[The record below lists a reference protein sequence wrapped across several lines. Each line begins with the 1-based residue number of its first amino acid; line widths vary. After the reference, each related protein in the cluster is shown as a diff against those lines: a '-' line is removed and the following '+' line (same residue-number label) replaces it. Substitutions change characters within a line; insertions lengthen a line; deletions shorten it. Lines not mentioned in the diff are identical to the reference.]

1 MRVVPGQENNVEE
14 SVPKKYCHLMHTSDV
29 HLDNQIGLPGEES
42 RGQLGFMAV
51 IDAALEKQ
59 VDLFLLAGDLFDHNR
74 VKEPCLEFTV
84 QQLSRLHCPVVMI
97 TGNHDCLA
105 DYSIYHKF
113 DPAVAD
119 TDVHFIQNPRGDF
132 LEFQAWG
139 LRIWGQGIVEHAPEN
154 KPLANVP
161 NEPYAGWHIGMAHG
175 YLNTR
180 GGDSY
185 SSMITEEEI
194 AGSSLDYLAL
204 GHVHVFT
211 DMEFGGTR
219 AVYPGSPNLGQGS
232 KESTAAHVILDPE
245 AGITVN
251 RLVFPIVL

>member
-1 MRVVPGQENNVEE
+1 LVASSLDQLRENVVPR
-14 SVPKKYCHLMHTSDV
+14 KYCQLIHTSDV
-29 HLDNQIGLPGEES
+29 HLDNEIGPAGEES

-51 IDAALEKQ
+51 VDAAIEKN

-74 VKEPCLEFTV
+74 VKQPCLEFTV
-84 QQLSRLHCPVVMI
+84 RQLSRLHCPVVMI
-97 TGNHDCLA
+97 AGNHDCLA
-105 DYSIYHKF
+105 DYSIYHQF
-113 DPAVAD
+113 NPGIAE
-119 TDVHFIQNPRGDF
+119 TDVHFIQNPAGDS
-132 LEFQAWG
+132 LEFEAWG
-139 LRIWGQGIVEHAPEN
+139 LRIWGQGIVEHAPDN

-161 NEPYAGWHIGMAHG
+161 VVPYEGWHVGMAHG

-219 AVYPGSPNLGQGS
+219 AVYPGSPNLSQGS

-245 AGITVN
+245 LGISVN
-251 RLVFPIVL
+251 RLTFSIGL

>member
-1 MRVVPGQENNVEE
+1 M
-14 SVPKKYCHLMHTSDV
+14 PKKFCQLLHTSDV
-29 HLDNQIGLPGEES
+29 HLDNDIGGPGDES

-51 IDAALEKQ
+51 IDAAVERQ

-84 QQLSRLHCPVVMI
+84 EQLSRLHCPVVMI

-113 DPAVAD
+113 DPAVAE
-119 TDVHFIQNPRGDF
+119 TDVHFIQNPDGDF
-132 LEFQAWG
+132 LDFQAWG
-139 LRIWGQGIVEHAPEN
+139 LRIWGQGIVDHSPDN

-161 NEPYAGWHIGMAHG
+161 LEPYAGWHIGMAHG
-175 YLNTR
+175 YLNIR

-185 SSMITEEEI
+185 SSMIAEHEI
-194 AGSSLDYLAL
+194 AASSLDYLAL

-211 DMEFGGTR
+211 DMDFGGTR
-219 AVYPGSPNLGQGS
+219 AVYPGSPNLAQGS
-232 KESTAAHVILDPE
+232 RESTAAHVLLDPE
-245 AGITVN
+245 HGITVN
-251 RLVFPIVL
+251 RLTFDIAFERG